1 MISVDPSERPTFDSL
16 LHTSRGTVFPESF
29 YSFLHN
35 YVSSLNEFSA
45 ETLAPTTST
54 PQTTTPIQ
62 PSMSTLSPPS
72 TIRTT
77 HPTNNSTTIG
87 GTVNDGDSLPS
98 DSDHR
103 LERIWLDYESIEPYI
118 APEQQPHSS
127 SDVDVKVEF
136 TPHLNPTA
144 KPFQVFLSCFS
155 ITFPFCSRPFF
166 PRRMFYQSNYIF
178 QTANLACAHQYMDVD
193 LLPQKVRN
201 PPDLVVFILFFGLTP
216 GFFRRT
222 CTYHTRTR
230 HSQHSQLQP
239 SKFESAHDGCI
250 PCTSMSFDG

>member
-1 MISVDPSERPTFDSL
+1 MISVDPSERPTFDTL

-45 ETLAPTTST
+45 ETLNPSTST
-54 PQTTTPIQ
+54 PQATTPIQ
-62 PSMSTLSPPS
+62 PSISTLSPPS

-77 HPTNNSTTIG
+77 HSTNNTTTIG
-87 GTVNDGDSLPS
+87 GTVNDGKNNDSLPS

-118 APEQQPHSS
+118 SPEQQPHSS

-136 TPHLNPTA
+136 TPQLNPTA

-155 ITFPFCSRPFF
+155 ITFLLFTTFF
-166 PRRMFYQSNYIF
+166 S
-178 QTANLACAHQYMDVD
+178 
-193 LLPQKVRN
+193 
-201 PPDLVVFILFFGLTP
+201 
-216 GFFRRT
+216 
-222 CTYHTRTR
+222 
-230 HSQHSQLQP
+230 S
-239 SKFESAHDGCI
+239 
-250 PCTSMSFDG
+250 

>member
-1 MISVDPSERPTFDSL
+1 MINVDPSERPAFDTL

-45 ETLAPTTST
+45 ETLAPSTST
-54 PQTTTPIQ
+54 PQTITPIQ
-62 PSMSTLSPPS
+62 PSISTLSPPS

-77 HPTNNSTTIG
+77 HSNTTTTTTIG
-87 GTVNDGDSLPS
+87 GTVNDGKNGDSLPS

-136 TPHLNPTA
+136 TPHLNSTA
-144 KPFQVFLSCFS
+144 KPFQVFLSYF
-155 ITFPFCSRPFF
+155 I
-166 PRRMFYQSNYIF
+166 YI
-178 QTANLACAHQYMDVD
+178 
-193 LLPQKVRN
+193 P
-201 PPDLVVFILFFGLTP
+201 LV
-216 GFFRRT
+216 
-222 CTYHTRTR
+222 
-230 HSQHSQLQP
+230 
-239 SKFESAHDGCI
+239 HD
-250 PCTSMSFDG
+250 F